1 MIELTADEIRE
12 GLFYLGFMDCWAMS
26 GNDYNNLL
34 LWESDKPRPTLDEL
48 KVAAASVISAK
59 AARESAQAAIS
70 YAAIAH
76 AKSLGF
82 TDAMIGVMYPNLVTG
97 AEPLVPGRESLNIPA
112 KIDNNVTL
120 DTVTP

>member
-1 MIELTADEIRE
+1 MSQYIETFQDGTVIE
-12 GLFYLGFMDCWAMS
+12 
-26 GNDYNNLL
+26 
-34 LWESDKPRPTLDEL
+34 RPWNKDEL
-48 KVAAASVISAK
+48 AQQAKDKVDNASAVKAAADK
-59 AARESAQAAIS
+59 AAADAAATS
-70 YAAIAH
+70 AAIAH